1 MCAHSFCFCL
11 NQLCCSTEIK
21 ADGSCPYKESIQS
34 VHINRQCKMSP
45 PVLAEADPGSG
56 SDGNKTI
63 NRVWLGPEQS
73 ESSTADMR
81 THSRHVSREPQTPGT
96 PDPTSICKSVR
107 PPPPLHTKQT
117 PHPHRNS
124 CEGADYCCL
133 QLPLWQSWIQSTCC
147 RRCFCHSIAFRRKI
161 PRELKNMWFN
171 TIMHL
176 INAMLEPHQTN
187 FTKLKNVKSVSSNDM
202 RSWSHSLLS
211 LILAKWP
218 QRSHASHYSFCF
230 LTSPISRSGFN
241 YVLSQRTLL
250 TVFQGHFNCCHCSGR
265 WMQRTWWWSRTVC
278 R

>member
-21 ADGSCPYKESIQS
+21 ADGSSPYKESIQS

-107 PPPPLHTKQT
+107 PPRPSPQNKPHTRTAT
-117 PHPHRNS
+117 PVRGLIIAAYN
-124 CEGADYCCL
+124 
-133 QLPLWQSWIQSTCC
+133 
-147 RRCFCHSIAFRRKI
+147 CHSGRAEFSLHAADDVSVTAW
-161 PRELKNMWFN
+161 P
-171 TIMHL
+171 
-176 INAMLEPHQTN
+176 LEEKCPG
-187 FTKLKNVKSVSSNDM
+187 S
-202 RSWSHSLLS
+202 
-211 LILAKWP
+211 
-218 QRSHASHYSFCF
+218 
-230 LTSPISRSGFN
+230 
-241 YVLSQRTLL
+241 
-250 TVFQGHFNCCHCSGR
+250 
-265 WMQRTWWWSRTVC
+265 
-278 R
+278 